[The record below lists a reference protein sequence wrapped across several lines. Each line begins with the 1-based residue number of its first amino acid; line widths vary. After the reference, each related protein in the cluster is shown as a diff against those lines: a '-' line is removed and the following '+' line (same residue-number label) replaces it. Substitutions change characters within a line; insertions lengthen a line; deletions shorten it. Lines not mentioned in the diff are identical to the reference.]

1 MSRQQIV
8 LAAMFAAIAAAPPV
22 LAPPALAQAT
32 ATAQRET
39 SVEADQMEFIDAEKK
54 AVFTGNVDA
63 RRGDVKLTSETLT
76 VFYRQRAKG
85 ASEGAASGATTS
97 GATTSGATTSGDSA
111 TAAEGAPAA
120 PEGATGNLSG
130 AEVTLLD
137 AKGNVVIITPR
148 ERITGDWAKIDVPK
162 DMLTVGGNV
171 VLTQGTSVLRGQK
184 LDVNLKTNRTVMTG
198 GRVKG
203 QFVPQ

>member
-8 LAAMFAAIAAAPPV
+8 LAAMFAAIVAAVPPV
-22 LAPPALAQAT
+22 LTPSALAQAT

-39 SVEADQMEFIDAEKK
+39 SVEADQMEFLDAEKK

-76 VFYRQRAKG
+76 VFYRQKPGAKAEAG
-85 ASEGAASGATTS
+85 TAGAASTSAGAATTAAD
-97 GATTSGATTSGDSA
+97 GTATP
-111 TAAEGAPAA
+111 PAA

>member
-97 GATTSGATTSGDSA
+97 GATTSGASA
-111 TAAEGAPAA
+111 TAAEGAPTA

-162 DMLTVGGNV
+162 DMLIVGGNV

>member
-1 MSRQQIV
+1 MMRQSLV
-8 LAAMFAAIAAAPPV
+8 LAAVVAAIVASGSPAPAQQAAA
-22 LAPPALAQAT
+22 T
-32 ATAQRET
+32 GQRDT
-39 SVEADQMEFIDAEKK
+39 SIEADQMEFLDAEKK

-63 RRGDVKLTSETLT
+63 RRGDMRLASQTLT
-76 VFYRQRAKG
+76 VFYRQKAAAQGG
-85 ASEGAASGATTS
+85 AQSGAQSGAATSGGTSATTAA
-97 GATTSGATTSGDSA
+97 GGTTA
-111 TAAEGAPAA
+111 AA
-120 PEGATGNLSG
+120 PEGATGNMSG

-137 AKGNVVIITPR
+137 AQGSVVIITPR

-171 VLTQGTSVLRGQK
+171 VLTQGSSVLRGQK

>member
-1 MSRQQIV
+1 
-8 LAAMFAAIAAAPPV
+8 MFAAIAAAPPV

-97 GATTSGATTSGDSA
+97 GATTSGASA

-162 DMLTVGGNV
+162 DMLIVGGNV